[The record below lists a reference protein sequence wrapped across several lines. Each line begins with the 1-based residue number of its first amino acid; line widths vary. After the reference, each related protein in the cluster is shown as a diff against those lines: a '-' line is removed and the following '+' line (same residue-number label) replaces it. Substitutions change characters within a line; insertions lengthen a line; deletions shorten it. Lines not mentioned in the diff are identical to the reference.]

1 MRHYRRVYDL
11 EVKLSSESDIEVA
24 MTPTELGLFMAM
36 NAIAMA
42 LKSSPN
48 FNNEA
53 LTALAEKFIHDA
65 PSALQGSIA
74 KEAYERPLR
83 FLVNDQS
90 QVIDWLKQN
99 GLA

>member
-1 MRHYRRVYDL
+1 M
-11 EVKLSSESDIEVA
+11 SNQSDIEAV
-24 MTPTELGLFMAM
+24 MTPTELGLFMAI

-48 FNNEA
+48 FNNTA
-53 LTALAEKFIHDA
+53 LKTLAEKFIHDA
-65 PSALQGSIA
+65 PSSVQGSIA

-99 GLA
+99 GVA